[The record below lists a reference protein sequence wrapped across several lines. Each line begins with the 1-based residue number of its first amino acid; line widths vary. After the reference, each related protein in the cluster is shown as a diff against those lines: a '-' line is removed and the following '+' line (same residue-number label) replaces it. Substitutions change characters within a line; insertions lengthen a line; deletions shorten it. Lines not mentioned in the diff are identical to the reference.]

1 MICLFLLVVGNLAV
15 QSKGILVIL
24 KNYKSFCAKGTEI
37 GSDFN
42 FVKGL
47 LANILLIIILVAI
60 LHFSPKYYNFAF
72 KIFFP

>member
-1 MICLFLLVVGNLAV
+1 MICLFLLVVENFAV

-24 KNYKSFCAKGTEI
+24 KNYKSFYAKGSDL

-47 LANILLIIILVAI
+47 LANMLLISILIVM
-60 LHFSPKYYNFAF
+60 LHFSPKA
-72 KIFFP
+72 

>member
-1 MICLFLLVVGNLAV
+1 MICLFLLVVENFAV

-24 KNYKSFCAKGTEI
+24 KNYKSFYAKGSDL

-47 LANILLIIILVAI
+47 LANMLLDLEK
-60 LHFSPKYYNFAF
+60 LNNFHVGH
-72 KIFFP
+72 IFI

>member
-1 MICLFLLVVGNLAV
+1 MICLFLLVVGNFAV

-24 KNYKSFCAKGTEI
+24 KNNKSFCAKGSDL

-60 LHFSPKYYNFAF
+60 LHFSQKYRNICY
-72 KIFFP
+72 